1 MQLITMYA
9 LKEDE
14 KMHRFLHENSEWY
27 KQLNRSAQNYQIFV
41 KAMKKQYKLNPTDK
55 VSSAL
60 DNVDL
65 ISTVI
70 ETLK

>member
-14 KMHRFLHENSEWY
+14 KMHKFLHENSEWY

>member
-14 KMHRFLHENSEWY
+14 KMHEFLHENSEWY
-27 KQLNRSAQNYQIFV
+27 KQLNRNSQNYRIFV

-55 VSSAL
+55 VSAAL

-65 ISTVI
+65 ISSVI